1 MTSADSDSSGAPLAV
16 HRALANPG
24 RAQLLELLREHP
36 DGLGATEIAQA
47 MRVHPNTARANV
59 AMLVDAGLVA
69 AEREPRSDPGRPKIV
84 FRATAGEADP
94 PARAAPRVSGYR
106 LLAAVLARA
115 LASSSDAESRAI
127 AAGEAWGRYLID
139 REEPHDPTTG
149 DDAVAHLLRLLEVQ
163 GFAPEINS
171 RQPGD
176 ASTCTQPEGTS
187 ICMRRCPF
195 GDLAQVAR
203 SVVCAVHL
211 GLLRGALS
219 ELRSP
224 IEVHTLVPFVEPG
237 RCVADLGPA
246 NHLAARET

>member
-1 MTSADSDSSGAPLAV
+1 MTCADIGSSGAPLAV

-36 DGLGATEIAQA
+36 DGLGAIEIAEA

-59 AMLVDAGLVA
+59 AMLVDAGLVV

-84 FRATAGEADP
+84 FRATADEADP

-115 LASSSDAESRAI
+115 LAGSSDAESRAM

-139 REEPHDPTTG
+139 RDEPHDPTTG
-149 DDAVAHLLRLLEVQ
+149 DDAVAHLLRLLEAQ
-163 GFAPEINS
+163 GFAPEIS
-171 RQPGD
+171 FG
-176 ASTCTQPEGTS
+176 QPEGTS

-195 GDLAQVAR
+195 DDLAHVAR

-211 GLLRGALS
+211 GLLRGALG

-224 IEVHTLVPFVEPG
+224 IEVRSLVPFVEPG
-237 RCVADLGPA
+237 HCVASLGPV
-246 NHLAARET
+246 NHPAGQEV